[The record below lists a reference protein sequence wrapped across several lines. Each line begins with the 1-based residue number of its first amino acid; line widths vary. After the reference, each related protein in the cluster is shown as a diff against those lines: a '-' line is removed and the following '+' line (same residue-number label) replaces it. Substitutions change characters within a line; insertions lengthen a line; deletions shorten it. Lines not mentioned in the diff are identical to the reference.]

1 MPFAQTTALQHTVWL
16 TASAGSVV
24 ADVLAV
30 GQSGTVTTQRVTV
43 PADAAIAVA
52 VPSAGKASQPT
63 SVWVRRVSG
72 SGQLRGAV
80 DSSVKDARGVLV
92 TSTPLLDSALRT
104 TTVGV
109 RAVPN

>member
-1 MPFAQTTALQHTVWL
+1 M
-16 TASAGSVV
+16 
-24 ADVLAV
+24 
-30 GQSGTVTTQRVTV
+30 TTQRVTV
-43 PADAAIAVA
+43 PADSAVA
-52 VPSAGKASQPT
+52 VGVPSAANAPQPT
-63 SVWVRRVSG
+63 SVWVRPVSG
-72 SGQLRGAV
+72 PGQLRGAV